1 MKPWVVVG
9 ALVFAACCTK
19 KAFLAGIA
27 FELSQEGADALVAGP
42 ADLRTCFNGTCWDE
56 TFEPDGGESQAL
68 DSPAFDATSRTL
80 HQRQKVT
87 PGDTAEV
94 TLTATRD
101 GGTLFTH
108 SWSNV
113 KFKAVH
119 ANGELCGVDG
129 YALDGPLKF

>member
-1 MKPWVVVG
+1 MRWNLFV
-9 ALVFAACCTK
+9 ALVLSACCTMRG
-19 KAFLAGIA
+19 FLAGIS
-27 FELSQEGADALVAGP
+27 FELSQEAADALVQGR

-56 TFEPDGGESQAL
+56 TFEPDGGGTSML
-68 DSPAFDATSRTL
+68 DAVTFDETSRTL
-80 HQRQKVT
+80 SQRQKVT

-113 KFKAVH
+113 KFKAVY
-119 ANGELCGVDG
+119 ANGALCGIDG
-129 YALDGPLKF
+129 YTLGAPLKF